1 MVAIFFACI
10 SNFIVEKITLQFT
23 FSTKRRLMRSP
34 RICWFLH
41 KILWFLTSSDF
52 VFINYSSNI
61 VLVSTAEAKPSLTFL
76 IPMECTH
83 GFWSWRRKLLALMR
97 HSKKRSAF
105 ISFFFWTATIQYGNT
120 KLIFFCVFSEAD
132 CLHFFP
138 SIIKEESHV
147 SKKDLESGEDIF
159 CVFHYW
165 E

>member
-1 MVAIFFACI
+1 
-10 SNFIVEKITLQFT
+10 
-23 FSTKRRLMRSP
+23 MRSP

-61 VLVSTAEAKPSLTFL
+61 VLVSIAEAKPSLTFL

-138 SIIKEESHV
+138 SIIKRRKSRLKRGFRNPE
-147 SKKDLESGEDIF
+147 KIFF
-159 CVFHYW
+159 CVFFTI
-165 E
+165 ENRIMMSSIALPIKLFLALAAEKSVQF